1 MVNYWHSEVKE
12 ANKVEGVHT
21 SCHSKQ
27 FLLSIKA
34 VDSSQD
40 CLDIYFGLKLCGMVS
55 N

>member
-1 MVNYWHSEVKE
+1 MLTEVRSWTKE